1 VSWHRVRYDVTA
13 VQDSMRAA
21 GLPASLS
28 SRLSVGL

>member
-1 VSWHRVRYDVTA
+1 VRYDVAA

-21 GLPASLS
+21 GLPASLG